1 MVRGLLWSE
10 VCVGC
15 VVVVVVV
22 ACVIREST
30 HAQVSNSK
38 LVDDRER
45 QTFGTHVPW
54 GAAKVNLKFWLHF
67 DDDP

>member
-30 HAQVSNSK
+30 QAQVSKSK